1 MSDLTARQQ
10 RLIALF
16 HGAPIQKVTGMTF
29 RYDDDGR
36 AVFTMPYNPNF
47 NHAMGAIHGSVFG
60 TLVDN
65 AGWFTVAPHY
75 ENWIVTVEYSTRLH
89 EPVSKET
96 LIATGKIVRMGSRMA
111 SAEMEIRTPD
121 GTLAATG
128 AGTFIVTAQP
138 YERED

>member
-1 MSDLTARQQ
+1 MSSITDRQK
-10 RLIALF
+10 RLIDLF
-16 HGAPIQKVTGMTF
+16 HSAPIQKVTGMTF
-29 RYDDDGR
+29 RYDDEGR

-47 NHAMGAIHGSVFG
+47 DHAMGAIHGSVFG

-89 EPVSKET
+89 EPIAKET
-96 LIATGKIVRMGSRMA
+96 LIAIGKIVRMGSRMA

-121 GTLAATG
+121 GRLAATG
-128 AGTFIVTAQP
+128 AGTFIVTSMP
-138 YERED
+138 YDRK